1 MKILFYTGSMEPDA
15 AIYKL
20 RERGYEVIQYDAGV
34 DKDEIW
40 HSQNK
45 TFQMYERLF
54 NKAEELDVD
63 YLYFVP
69 NIIIPYFYYEL
80 KSRPTPFF
88 KPKIIF
94 QLAVRGFDRSYPRC
108 LALKDLVNLP
118 QVEKVMVLSMMGKDG
133 KLPHDLVRTGINM
146 NKIVFIPEPFCNETE
161 DMSVFSRKTK
171 EEAREFFGL
180 DKDAFVATFTG
191 TWNMIKGPDIF
202 VDALK
207 YIDENITILIHRHLW
222 GIDSALSAD
231 LIDKAFQYHKKTI
244 LVEKRLS
251 REEYPLVIMAS
262 NAVVCSHRKSYAY
275 TGSGIPELCFFA
287 KTPIIAPDF
296 YAFNALV
303 NKYKIGVLYEAENSQ
318 SLGQAINYTKEN
330 YNEIMKVAR
339 FDDAKEGIKSW
350 TDTPLLA
357 FEK

>member
-1 MKILFYTGSMEPDA
+1 MKILFYTGSTEPDV
-15 AIYKL
+15 AIFKL

-69 NIIIPYFYYEL
+69 NITIPYFYYEL
-80 KSRPTPFF
+80 KSRPFF
-88 KPKIIF
+88 KPKVIF
-94 QLAVRGFDRSYPRC
+94 QLAVRGFDRSFPRC

-118 QVEKVMVLSMMGKDG
+118 QVKKVIVLSMMGKDG
-133 KLPHDLVRTGINM
+133 KLPDDLIRAGIDM
-146 NKIVFIPEPFCNETE
+146 SKIVFVPEPYCNETE
-161 DMSVFSRKTK
+161 DMSIFSRKTK
-171 EEAREFFGL
+171 EEAREFFGIN
-180 DKDAFVATFTG
+180 KDAFVITFTG
-191 TWNMIKGPDIF
+191 TWNLIKGPDIF
-202 VDALK
+202 LDALK
-207 YIDENITILIHRHLW
+207 YIDEDITILIHRHTW
-222 GIDSALSAD
+222 GIDKSLPEMESAL
-231 LIDKAFQYHKKTI
+231 QHHKKTI
-244 LVEKRLS
+244 FIDKRLS
-251 REEYPLVIMAS
+251 REEYPLVMMAS

-275 TGSGIPELCFFA
+275 TGSGIPELCYFA

-303 NKYKIGVLYEAENSQ
+303 KKYKVGVLYEAENSQ
-318 SLGQAINYTKEN
+318 ELGKAINYTKEN
-330 YNEIMKVAR
+330 YDEIMKVAR
-339 FDDAKEGIKSW
+339 FDDAKEGIMSW